1 MFLGPAEKVYTG
13 MIIGENNKDNDL
25 VVNICKEKK
34 LTNVRASG
42 SDDTISIA
50 PPKKMSLEQ
59 VLGYLNDDELAEIT
73 PESIRLRKKNLD
85 ENERKRVAKTKKVA

>member
-1 MFLGPAEKVYTG
+1 MFLGPSEEVYTG

-25 VVNICKEKK
+25 VVNICKGKK

-42 SDDTISIA
+42 SDDTVSIA
-50 PPKKMSLEQ
+50 PPRIMSLEQ

-73 PESIRLRKKNLD
+73 PTSIRLRKRHMD
-85 ENERKRVAKTKKVA
+85 ENERKRASKTQKVA

>member
-1 MFLGPAEKVYTG
+1 

-25 VVNICKEKK
+25 VVNICKGKK

-42 SDDTISIA
+42 SDDTVSIA
-50 PPKKMSLEQ
+50 PPRIMSLEQ

-73 PESIRLRKKNLD
+73 PTSIRLRKRHLD
-85 ENERKRVAKTKKVA
+85 ENERKRAAKTQKVA

>member
-1 MFLGPAEKVYTG
+1 MKAKTLKMFASDGSFL
-13 MIIGENNKDNDL
+13 
-25 VVNICKEKK
+25 KEKK

-50 PPKKMSLEQ
+50 PPRKMSLEQ

-73 PESIRLRKKNLD
+73 PESIRLRKRHLD
-85 ENERKRVAKTKKVA
+85 ENKRKRVAKTQKEHEASITF

>member
-1 MFLGPAEKVYTG
+1 

-25 VVNICKEKK
+25 VVNICKGKK

-42 SDDTISIA
+42 SDDTVSIA
-50 PPKKMSLEQ
+50 PPKIMSLEQ

-73 PESIRLRKKNLD
+73 PESIRLRKRHLD
-85 ENERKRVAKTKKVA
+85 ENERKRVAKTQKVA